1 MSSSSSTDSLG
12 DCVVCGTRTPTRCS
26 ECASNGTK
34 WMYFC
39 SREHQKLIYKTHK
52 RVCGKRSSPLR
63 WPELTEKEAKRYLEL
78 GSVLDPDSSGKTFAE
93 MATPYKLPS
102 RTYAEGYKNLVDF
115 AHEPYGIR
123 GEGWDIAKFQNL
135 AMLRSQ
141 VHAFKSS
148 RIDNVDMDTVVP
160 SKEFDDMFDDAA
172 EVDTFDLLLNSVDA
186 GWPELCTKPFDA
198 AWWEPLMHRCIIAFT
213 FLAIRMSG
221 APNTEEEE
229 LEEEAR
235 NKRNSPFLRYTYSE
249 VMKLLRDEVA
259 RKHVAE
265 AKDLESAL
273 AWFFSED
280 VINPSY
286 DKRDQE
292 RMRKAVI

>member
-1 MSSSSSTDSLG
+1 
-12 DCVVCGTRTPTRCS
+12 
-26 ECASNGTK
+26 
-34 WMYFC
+34 
-39 SREHQKLIYKTHK
+39 
-52 RVCGKRSSPLR
+52 
-63 WPELTEKEAKRYLEL
+63 
-78 GSVLDPDSSGKTFAE
+78 
-93 MATPYKLPS
+93 
-102 RTYAEGYKNLVDF
+102 
-115 AHEPYGIR
+115 
-123 GEGWDIAKFQNL
+123 
-135 AMLRSQ
+135 MLRSQ

-148 RIDNVDMDTVVP
+148 RIDNVDMAAVVA

-172 EVDTFDLLLNSVDA
+172 KVDTFDLLLNSVDA

-221 APNTEEEE
+221 APSTEEEE

-235 NKRNSPFLRYTYSE
+235 NNRNSPFLRYTYSE
-249 VMKLLRDEVA
+249 VIKLLREEVA
-259 RKHVAE
+259 RKHRAE
-265 AKDLESAL
+265 AKEVESAL

-292 RMRKAVI
+292 RMRKAVSSHPRISRTDLRLKRRHSLSSNVVVSLTSHVAKMSISISSLSSMSGLP